1 MKISDVQRINVV
13 LFWFM
18 NDWAKCGRAYE
29 KIAENLSNQNP
40 VQRVICMLPPEKTR
54 RRYRVLPFIFKKI
67 SKKLIVLTPN
77 LRVIPTRFTQRQ
89 IWGKINE
96 HVIRFSIVNF
106 LKICSY
112 NEFNTVLWI
121 FPPHPYINN
130 LIRWIPRKAFIT
142 QIVDNNIFK
151 EHEPKAWIELVKKQ
165 YEELTKD
172 SDIVITASKLNYEY
186 FSHLNPNCYL
196 FENAVD
202 PVFLGDPSDFPCLV
216 NNTKPRLGYAGWISE
231 RTDINLLRYLA
242 IKRPENDI
250 IIAGPI
256 EISQEEFKKILL
268 PNIHYEGIIPY
279 KKMPAFLKSLDVC
292 LIPHHD
298 TKFSQ
303 SMSPL
308 KMFQYLASGRPVVS
322 TN

>member
-18 NDWAKCGRAYE
+18 NDWGKYGRAYE
-29 KIAENLSNQNP
+29 KIAENLSNQNA

-121 FPPHPYINN
+121 FPPNPYN
-130 LIRWIPRKAFIT
+130 RRE
-142 QIVDNNIFK
+142 V
-151 EHEPKAWIELVKKQ
+151 ELRVFFSS
-165 YEELTKD
+165 ESELL
-172 SDIVITASKLNYEY
+172 S
-186 FSHLNPNCYL
+186 F
-196 FENAVD
+196 
-202 PVFLGDPSDFPCLV
+202 
-216 NNTKPRLGYAGWISE
+216 
-231 RTDINLLRYLA
+231 
-242 IKRPENDI
+242 
-250 IIAGPI
+250 
-256 EISQEEFKKILL
+256 
-268 PNIHYEGIIPY
+268 
-279 KKMPAFLKSLDVC
+279 
-292 LIPHHD
+292 
-298 TKFSQ
+298 
-303 SMSPL
+303 
-308 KMFQYLASGRPVVS
+308 
-322 TN
+322 